1 MSESTENQ
9 RTLQQDEFQRWRD
22 DLTEIANSSGVVST
36 QTGQNHHHHRY
47 YYFEK
52 NERENSGKNKGH
64 KLPDLQKKL
73 LYLKL
78 CRKRIF
84 KDRQCGRKGLL
95 IVLGDIDYIEQLENL
110 VGERIQF
117 GVGSRTII
125 RTRNRQLLTNKVAK
139 EQLSTDVEALLHF
152 SSQGFS
158 VKHGAISVL
167 SIIKCH
173 IS

>member
-1 MSESTENQ
+1 MFKIISAVFFTSKFDGYPLLE
-9 RTLQQDEFQRWRD
+9 
-22 DLTEIANSSGVVST
+22 
-36 QTGQNHHHHRY
+36 
-47 YYFEK
+47 

-64 KLPDLQKKL
+64 KLPDLRKKL

-95 IVLGDIDYIEQLENL
+95 IVLDDIDYIEQLENL

-152 SSQGFS
+152 SSQGFRFRKNVGS
-158 VKHGAISVL
+158 AL
-167 SIIKCH
+167 KCLRE
-173 IS
+173 